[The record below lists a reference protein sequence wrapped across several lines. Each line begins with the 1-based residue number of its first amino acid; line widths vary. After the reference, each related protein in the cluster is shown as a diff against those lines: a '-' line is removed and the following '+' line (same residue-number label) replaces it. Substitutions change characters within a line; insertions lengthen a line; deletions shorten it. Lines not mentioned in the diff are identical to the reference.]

1 MSGTLELQPTMADLI
16 KRVADVNPIKIG
28 DQISGKVIYIAKNEV
43 VMDIPNVGLGIVRGK
58 ELYNEEF
65 LSRIKL
71 AEEIE
76 AIVLDLDN
84 ELGYLELSFRAI
96 GHDKIWSEVQLAF
109 ENQTTLECKVR
120 DANRGGFLVKVHGID
135 GFLPASLLSPAHAIK
150 QVGVEEKSLIN
161 QMKKYVGQTFQIKIA
176 SINPENDT
184 MIVSEKSVSDEIAK
198 AKLSKYK
205 VGDLVDGQVVGV
217 VDFGLFVRFDSDLEG
232 LVHISEIAWKKVDD
246 PRQYY
251 KIGDKVQ
258 VKIVDID
265 RENRINLS
273 VKQLL
278 PNPWHDFAH
287 NTKPGTKFS
296 GKITKIVSY
305 GVIVVGENDIQ
316 GLCHISQISE
326 EPLES
331 PAKIYDILKIG
342 DTVDFTVLEL
352 DNEEKLYLTLLPF
365 EKAKQ
370 IQEQYNQ
377 KEAVEIPVA
386 PVEPSTET
394 PSAE

>member
-1 MSGTLELQPTMADLI
+1 MTDIVELQPTMADLI
-16 KRVADVNPIKIG
+16 KRVSDVNPIKVG
-28 DQISGKVIYIAKNEV
+28 EQIAGKVIYIAKNEV
-43 VMDIPNVGLGIVRGK
+43 IMDIENIGLGIVRGK

-71 AEEIE
+71 EEHIE
-76 AIVLDLDN
+76 AMVIDLDN

-96 GHDKIWSEVQLAF
+96 GHDKIWSEIQTAF
-109 ENQTTLECKVR
+109 ENQTTIECKVR

-150 QVGVEEKSLIN
+150 QVGVEDKSLIN
-161 QMKKYVGQTFQIKIA
+161 QMKKYVGQVFQIKIA
-176 SINPENDT
+176 SVNPDNDT

-205 VGDLVDGQVVGV
+205 VNDIVDGSVVGV

-251 KIGDKVQ
+251 KIGDQVK

-265 RENRINLS
+265 KENRINLS
-273 VKQLL
+273 IKQLL
-278 PNPWHDFAH
+278 SNPWHDFAKK
-287 NTKPGTKFS
+287 TKPGDEFTGRIS
-296 GKITKIVSY
+296 KIVSY
-305 GVIVVGENDIQ
+305 GAIVVGENDIQ
-316 GLCHISQISE
+316 GLCHISQISKDQ
-326 EPLES
+326 LES

-342 DTVDFTVLEL
+342 DTVKFTVLEL
-352 DNEEKLYLTLLPF
+352 DNEEKLYLTLLSF
-365 EKAKQ
+365 DNAKE
-370 IQEQYNQ
+370 IQQHYSQKETEPTSENSNTS
-377 KEAVEIPVA
+377 KEAVM
-386 PVEPSTET
+386 
-394 PSAE
+394 